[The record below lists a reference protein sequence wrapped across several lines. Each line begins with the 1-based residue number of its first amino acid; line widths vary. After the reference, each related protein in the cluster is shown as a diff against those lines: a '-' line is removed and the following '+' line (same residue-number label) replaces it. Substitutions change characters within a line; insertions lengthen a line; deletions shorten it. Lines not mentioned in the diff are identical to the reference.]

1 MVISFSFVVDDMCL
15 LQFVQHWLHLRD
27 CSGSESVITS
37 LRPDSLVVLW
47 IFHPTWTGMW
57 TSGTIFQ
64 SLRLDS
70 SWWTSSSILQMAWT
84 GIRTRGTNH
93 LKNFESEDI
102 LWNPSQEMNS
112 KWYLFGDKGEGVVNQ
127 GKGVVDLGSGIKQKI
142 VKEKL
147 GQYTKTENFTF
158 AKIKRCKWK
167 GGQVEQVNCQGW
179 LRKWNG

>member
-1 MVISFSFVVDDMCL
+1 MVTSSSFVIDDTCL
-15 LQFVQHWLHLRD
+15 LQLVQRWLHIHD
-27 CSGSESVITS
+27 CSGSECHS
-37 LRPDSLVVLW
+37 LTQ
-47 IFHPTWTGMW
+47 TWVGGERNSSSNLSRNMRRW
-57 TSGTIFQ
+57 YSFQ
-64 SLRLDS
+64 LLRLDS
-70 SWWTSSSILQMAWT
+70 SWWTSSSILQTAWT

-93 LKNFESEDI
+93 LNNFESEDI

-158 AKIKRCKWK
+158 AKIRRCKWK
-167 GGQVEQVNCQGW
+167 EGQVE
-179 LRKWNG
+179 